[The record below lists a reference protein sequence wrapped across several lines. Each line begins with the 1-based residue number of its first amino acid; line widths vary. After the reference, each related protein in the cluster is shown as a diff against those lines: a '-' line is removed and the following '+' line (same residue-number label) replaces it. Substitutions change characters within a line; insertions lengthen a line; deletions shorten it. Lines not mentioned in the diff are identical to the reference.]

1 MLMKL
6 LTPLKITFLYSWNYK
21 KGINYSQ
28 KHFRGYLSNE
38 SISTIFLQP
47 TDKEETANI
56 ISSRNSNKAS
66 SPNSIP
72 YRILLLQKN
81 EISKQMVD
89 LCNLSQWNI
98 KANSRF
104 IQPPF
109 HGSCYSLC
117 TQNFKSSSCFS
128 KRLYIK
134 L

>member
-6 LTPLKITFLYSWNYK
+6 LTALKITFPCSWNYNK
-21 KGINYSQ
+21 SINYSQ
-28 KHFRGYLSNE
+28 KHFWYYLSNE
-38 SISTIFLQP
+38 RISTIFLQP
-47 TDKEETANI
+47 TDKEEIVNI

-89 LCNLSQWNI
+89 LCNLSQWNM

>member
-1 MLMKL
+1 MKL
-6 LTPLKITFLYSWNYK
+6 LTPLKITFPYSWNYNK
-21 KGINYSQ
+21 SINYSQ
-28 KHFRGYLSNE
+28 KHFRYYLSNE
-38 SISTIFLQP
+38 RISTIFLQP
-47 TDKEETANI
+47 TDKEEIANI

>member
-1 MLMKL
+1 MLIKL
-6 LTPLKITFLYSWNYK
+6 VTPLKITFPYSWNYNK
-21 KGINYSQ
+21 RINYSQ
-28 KHFRGYLSNE
+28 KHFRDYLSNE
-38 SISTIFLQP
+38 RISTIFLQP
-47 TDKEETANI
+47 TGKEEIANI

-104 IQPPF
+104 IQPPV